1 MINFF
6 DYCYTTVVQG
16 LKCKIVYRLSAW
28 LSSISGVVAFLI
40 QVMIWRALLGN
51 GARFGTTFDMMLTYA
66 VLTQIANAFVSSF
79 SGETISRLIK
89 NGDIAIYLVRPIHLK
104 RHLFL
109 SDFGRN
115 LFSVLLLNL
124 PVCLVLILFWGITL
138 SNNPMVIF
146 VSIIMLI
153 NGIII
158 LFHYRYILGLISF
171 WLLKN
176 PFTSWGFQNAESIF
190 SGKVLPIWLCPV
202 WLNELTR
209 YLPFRYFT
217 YEPVALFVGK
227 ENIADSWKL
236 LLVQF
241 CWMAFF
247 IALERLISAR
257 AIRKLVVQG
266 G

>member
-1 MINFF
+1 MIKFF
-6 DYCYTTVVQG
+6 NYCYTVIVLG
-16 LKCKIVYRLSAW
+16 FKCKTIYRLSAW
-28 LSSISGVVAFLI
+28 LGSISSVTTFLI
-40 QVMIWRALLGN
+40 QVLIWRSLLGN
-51 GARFGTTFDMMLTYA
+51 GARFGTTFNMMLTYA
-66 VLTQIANAFVSSF
+66 VLTQIANSFVSSF
-79 SGETISRLIK
+79 SGETISRLIQ
-89 NGDIAIYLVRPIHLK
+89 NGDIAIYLVQPIHLK

-109 SDFGRN
+109 GDLGKN
-115 LFSVLLLNL
+115 LFSVFLLNF

-138 SNNPMVIF
+138 PNDPMVIF
-146 VSIIMLI
+146 VTIIMLI
-153 NGIII
+153 NGMVI

-176 PFTSWGFQNAESIF
+176 PFASWGFQNAESIF
-190 SGKVLPIWLCPV
+190 SGKVLPIWLCPL

-227 ENIADSWKL
+227 GNIADWWKIL
-236 LLVQF
+236 LIQF

-257 AIRKLVVQG
+257 AIRKLIVQG